1 MGKSYL
7 KIKLQEKKKI
17 MALVGYILPFSFS
30 AVLTL
35 IFSLPLIYFTNY
47 SGEITARTS
56 IFARMF
62 ENFSAAREALLD
74 TSAEDAVYLS
84 FSSLTMSL
92 FVVLSL
98 LYLIGLFASLIYMIT
113 GLRHIYSSDKNS
125 QMRRLFVTVV
135 PNKAVMLALALLSA
149 APALFPTLLVALI
162 DRVLM
167 VYAKAHYTFGH
178 PLIYC
183 AALWCITVAFFMLT
197 KKYNS
202 DELNVFARQKR
213 KELPKDETDSESED
227 EKDEAASSVYRMTR
241 LSKEEQAENIRKL
254 LNKNKDDNE

>member
-7 KIKLQEKKKI
+7 KIKLQEKQKRT
-17 MALVGYILPFSFS
+17 AVVGYLLPFSFS
-30 AVLTL
+30 ALVTL
-35 IFSLPLIYFTNY
+35 IFFLPCIYFTDY
-47 SGEITARTS
+47 SGDTTKSTS
-56 IFARMF
+56 IFARML

-74 TSAEDAVYLS
+74 PSVEDAAYLG
-84 FSSLTMSL
+84 FSSLIMG
-92 FVVLSL
+92 VCVILSL
-98 LYLIGLFASLIYMIT
+98 LLIIGLFSSLLYMIA
-113 GLRHIYSSDKNS
+113 GLRHVYSPDNNTKL
-125 QMRRLFVTVV
+125 RRLFVTFV
-135 PNKAVMLALALLSA
+135 PNRAVVLVLALLSS

-183 AALWCITVAFFMLT
+183 AALWCITVAFFVLA

-202 DELNVFARQKR
+202 DELNIFARQKR
-213 KELPKDETDSESED
+213 KELPTDESDGDNGAEDDSIS
-227 EKDEAASSVYRMTR
+227 AVYRMTR
-241 LSKEEQAENIRKL
+241 LSKEEQAESIRRL